1 MNYCPIC
8 DSEMPEY
15 QFVCVECESLDEM
28 NENNYNFG
36 NSENEDED

>member
-15 QFVCVECESLDEM
+15 QFVCVECESLDNM
-28 NENNYNFG
+28 NENNYG
-36 NSENEDED
+36 HINEDGEEEN